1 MSFHIG
7 TFKAFWRRL
16 LVRLTDD
23 LERCSGLIS
32 MRLRGFGQGTFSV
45 DNVKCKGRDVLVKFD
60 DRL

>member
-1 MSFHIG
+1 M
-7 TFKAFWRRL
+7 
-16 LVRLTDD
+16 RLTDD
-23 LERCSGLIS
+23 LERLGGLIS